1 MTLPN
6 FLTMSRIVFLPFFIA
21 LYLYDFKVMAT
32 LLLIGINVTD
42 WLDGYI
48 ARRWN
53 QESAFGAF
61 LDPVADKITVASAL
75 ILVVYGHAYIYI
87 VVPVIIIICREIAIS
102 ALREWM
108 AERQLRANVAV
119 SWLGKIKTTLQM
131 VGMTGLI
138 FSQHEGFTF
147 AGGIEIYWI
156 SVGILY
162 LSVVMTVW
170 SMLDYFKGAIEA
182 TKQAQ
187 T

>member
-21 LYLYDFKVMAT
+21 LFLYGFHVLAT
-32 LLLIGINVTD
+32 LLLIGINITD
-42 WLDGYI
+42 WLDGYL

-53 QESAFGAF
+53 QESDFGAF

-75 ILVVYGHAYIYI
+75 LLVVYAHSYAYI

-131 VGMTGLI
+131 VAMTGLI

-147 AGGIEIYWI
+147 ADGIEIYWI

-170 SMLDYFKGAIEA
+170 SMIDYFSAAVKAA
-182 TKQAQ
+182 NQ
-187 T
+187 